1 MSRFTGTD
9 AANLKE
15 AYASM
20 YKQADEPV
28 IILTEEGD
36 YITEEFLNEQADQFV
51 AKLIEEDYNFEEHTL
66 EELTEKFLDEWA
78 QNLGA
83 RIRGGLDRA
92 AGAVGSA
99 VGGAAQRVGRAVGG
113 AVNRAKD
120 RIGAGAQGLVGKR
133 TTSTDPLAR
142 GANLVGRIATSGAR
156 ATGDFARGL
165 VTGKPGAS
173 GPQKNI
179 GTDIGGAIKRVGGA
193 VSSASGGGAGA
204 RAAAAGAAAAG
215 AGKVAGKVGA
225 AAGKAAGKAAGVPA
239 VNKATPK
246 VDPEAA
252 EKAAWIKK
260 TRNSPAARS
269 GAFSD
274 DERWARQK
282 KHRASQA
289 AKRAKSAPTG
299 TQGKPMASNPA
310 GQRQQG
316 VGKSAN
322 DLSRHTVAAEFEWEN
337 QDFLEQLGV
346 EIFTTIATSMIVEGH
361 TTQDAVKFIEE
372 HDNFDIVEKALSFYD
387 ETIILES
394 TVSEEFINE
403 QQEQLDEVVGALLR
417 VGGALLKGARF
428 AKAAKGVAPLT
439 RLGGALK
446 GGGTAI
452 SRIASQGVGK
462 SSVVRAGLAKG
473 ATSAKSLV
481 SKAKPAL
488 SSAWGKVPTG
498 VKKALGYGAAAYGGA
513 KLAGAG
519 GKKGDTYNIT
529 INQPK
534 DKKAETP
541 GQGTKGTTP
550 PKAPEAPK
558 PKKLPT
564 LNPNTS
570 LGQTHD
576 GSDPSKNVQ
585 TKRSSIKD
593 QLKDIKDMQAA
604 SKERQKG
611 KNVISKRPPGA
622 VSGSGTKEDPW
633 ITPARKATTSW
644 TKPASTKK
652 EAFDIVLDHLVST
665 KQVETTDEAIYVMS
679 EMDSDA
685 IQAIVKENN

>member
-99 VGGAAQRVGRAVGG
+99 VSGATQRVGRAVGG
-113 AVNRAKD
+113 PVNRAKD

-179 GTDIGGAIKRVGGA
+179 GTDIGGAIKKVGGA
-193 VSSASGGGAGA
+193 VSKASGGAAGAGTAAGAGA
-204 RAAAAGAAAAG
+204 GTAAGAAAKPADDG
-215 AGKVAGKVGA
+215 
-225 AAGKAAGKAAGVPA
+225 GKAA
-239 VNKATPK
+239 
-246 VDPEAA
+246 
-252 EKAAWIKK
+252 WLKK

-274 DERWARQK
+274 DERWALQQ
-282 KHRASQA
+282 KHRASKA
-289 AKRAKSAPTG
+289 AKSAPAPAGKVDGAAGGATA
-299 TQGKPMASNPA
+299 TQAKPVQSNPA
-310 GQRQQG
+310 RPVGGQGNKSRYSGGVRRQP
-316 VGKSAN
+316 
-322 DLSRHTVAAEFEWEN
+322 VAAEFEWEN

-387 ETIILES
+387 ETVILENII
-394 TVSEEFINE
+394 SEEFINE
-403 QQEQLDEVVGALLR
+403 QQEQLDEAIGALLR

-428 AKAAKGVAPLT
+428 AKAAKGAAPLA

-541 GQGTKGTTP
+541 GQGKETTP

-679 EMDSDA
+679 EMDSDT